1 MIQIGLRD
9 MNEFTGIFL
18 IALFSMTGIELW
30 LSLRQSRHVYANRD
44 KVPEAFSEQVP
55 LNAHQKAAD
64 YTVAKGK
71 LNRVESVFGMVVML
85 LWTLGGG
92 LALLSGIWQDLGWS
106 AMLTGVVFILSF
118 FVIGSLVELPLSWYK
133 TFVLEEKFGFNN
145 NTVALFLSD
154 LAKQTLLMLVIGAPL
169 LWGALW
175 LMNSTGD
182 YWWLY
187 LWASWMGFALIMM
200 WAYPAFI
207 APLFNKFTPLDD
219 ADLKAR
225 VEALLAR
232 CGFKSQGIYVM
243 DGSRRSGH
251 GNAYFTGLGNNK
263 RIVFFD
269 TLLNTLDEDQIE
281 AVLAHEL
288 GHFRRKH
295 VIKNMVVM
303 ALLSLVGLAVLGW
316 ASAQSWFYTGLGVDT
331 QSNAMALT
339 LFMLVIPVFSFFLHP
354 MMTALSR
361 KYEYEADEYA
371 ASVSSADHLIQALVA
386 LYQENASTLTPD
398 PLVSAIY
405 DSHPPA
411 TLRVAHLQA
420 SKV

>member
-1 MIQIGLRD
+1 
-9 MNEFTGIFL
+9 MNEFTGLFL
-18 IALFSMTGIELW
+18 AVLIVMTGVELW
-30 LSLRQSRHVYANRD
+30 LSLRQSRYVHAHRGE
-44 KVPEAFSEQVP
+44 VPEAFKQQVE
-55 LNAHQKAAD
+55 LSAHQKAAR

-71 LNRVESVFGMVVML
+71 LNRIESVIGAVL
-85 LWTLGGG
+85 LLVWTLGGG
-92 LALLSGIWQDLGWS
+92 LALLSDSWHSFAWSNMTTGI
-106 AMLTGVVFILSF
+106 VFILSF
-118 FVIGSLVELPLSWYK
+118 MVIGTLIDLPLSWYK
-133 TFVLEEKFGFNN
+133 TFVLEEKFGFNK

-154 LAKQTLLMLVIGAPL
+154 TLKQTILMLILGAPL
-169 LWGALW
+169 IWGALS
-175 LMNSTGD
+175 LMESTGE

-187 LWASWMGFALIMM
+187 LWLSWMVFSLVMM

-207 APLFNKFTPLDD
+207 APIFNKFTPLED
-219 ADLKAR
+219 AQLKAR

-269 TLLNTLDEDQIE
+269 TLLDTLNEDQIE

-295 VIKNMVVM
+295 VLKNMAVM
-303 ALLSLVGLAVLGW
+303 ALLSLLGLTVLGW
-316 ASAQSWFYTGLGVDT
+316 ASAQAWFYTGLGVSS
-331 QSNAMALT
+331 QSNAIALL
-339 LFMLVIPVFSFFLHP
+339 LFTLVIPVFSFFLHP

-361 KYEYEADEYA
+361 RYEYEADAYA
-371 ASVSSADHLIQALVA
+371 ASVSSSEHLITALVA

-398 PLVSAIY
+398 PLVSSIY

-411 TLRVAHLQA
+411 TLRVAHLQKIGA
-420 SKV
+420 

>member
-1 MIQIGLRD
+1 
-9 MNEFTGIFL
+9 MNEFTWVFL
-18 IALFSMTGIELW
+18 AALALMTGIELW
-30 LSLRQSRHVYANRD
+30 LSLRQSRYVHAHRD
-44 KVPEAFSEQVP
+44 AVPEAFKDQVE
-55 LNAHQKAAD
+55 LASHQKAAK

-71 LNRVESVFGMVVML
+71 LNRIESIFGLIL
-85 LWTLGGG
+85 LLAWTLGGG
-92 LALLSGIWQDLGWS
+92 LALLSDAWSMLGWS
-106 AMLTGVVFILSF
+106 EMTTGIVFILSF
-118 FVIGSLVELPLSWYK
+118 FVLGTLIDLPLSWYK
-133 TFVLEEKFGFNN
+133 TFVLEDRFGFNN
-145 NTVALFLSD
+145 NTPALFLSD
-154 LAKQTLLMLVIGAPL
+154 IAKQTLLMLALGAPL
-169 LWGALW
+169 IWGALA
-175 LMNSTGD
+175 LMESTGE

-187 LWASWMGFALIMM
+187 LWAAWMAFALFMM

-207 APLFNKFTPLDD
+207 APLFNTFTPLEDE
-219 ADLKAR
+219 ALKAR
-225 VEALLAR
+225 VEGLLAR

-295 VIKNMVVM
+295 VVKNMAVM
-303 ALLSLVGLAVLGW
+303 SLLSLIGLAALGW
-316 ASAQSWFYTGLGVDT
+316 ASAESWFYTGLGVNS
-331 QSNAMALT
+331 QENAMALI

-361 KYEYEADEYA
+361 KYEYEADAYA
-371 ASVSSADHLIQALVA
+371 ASVSSSEHLIQALVA

-420 SKV
+420 GMTS

>member
-1 MIQIGLRD
+1 
-9 MNEFTGIFL
+9 MNEFTWTFL
-18 IALFSMTGIELW
+18 AALTLMTGIELW
-30 LSLRQSRHVYANRD
+30 LSLRQSRYVHAHRD
-44 KVPEAFSEQVP
+44 AVPEAFKDQVE
-55 LNAHQKAAD
+55 LSAHQKAAA

-71 LNRVESVFGMVVML
+71 LNRLESVLGMVL
-85 LWTLGGG
+85 LVIWTLGGG
-92 LALLSGIWQDLGWS
+92 LALLSDSWQSLGWS
-106 AMLTGVVFILSF
+106 NTVTGIVFILSF
-118 FVIGSLVELPLSWYK
+118 FVIGTILDLPLSWYK
-133 TFVLEEKFGFNN
+133 TFVLEDKFGFNN
-145 NTVALFLSD
+145 NTTALFLSD
-154 LAKQTLLMLVIGAPL
+154 TLKQMILMLVIGAPL
-169 LWGALW
+169 IWGALA
-175 LMNSTGD
+175 LMTSAGEF
-182 YWWLY
+182 WWLY
-187 LWASWMGFALIMM
+187 LWAAWMGFALIMM

-207 APLFNKFTPLDD
+207 APLFNKFTPLEDE
-219 ADLKAR
+219 ALKAR
-225 VEALLAR
+225 VEDLLAR

-295 VIKNMVVM
+295 VIKNMIVM
-303 ALLSLVGLAVLGW
+303 SLLSLVGLAALGW
-316 ASAQSWFYTGLGVDT
+316 ASAEPWFYTGLGVST
-331 QSNAMALT
+331 ETSAMALV

-361 KYEYEADEYA
+361 KYEYEADAYA
-371 ASVSSADHLIQALVA
+371 ASVSSSEHLITALVA

-420 SKV
+420 GQA

>member
-1 MIQIGLRD
+1 
-9 MNEFTGIFL
+9 MNEFTWVF
-18 IALFSMTGIELW
+18 IAALVLMVTVELW
-30 LSLRQSRHVYANRD
+30 LSLRQSRYVDSHRNQ
-44 KVPEAFSEQVP
+44 VPEAFKDQVD
-55 LNAHQKAAD
+55 LTAHQKAAS
-64 YTVAKGK
+64 YTIAKGK
-71 LNRVESVFGMVVML
+71 INRIEGVFGAL
-85 LWTLGGG
+85 LLLVWTLGGG
-92 LALLSGIWQDLGWS
+92 LTFLSGAWQSFGWS
-106 AMLTGVVFILSF
+106 GSVTGIVFILSF
-118 FVIGSLVELPLSWYK
+118 FVIGTLIDLPLSWYK
-133 TFVLEEKFGFNN
+133 TFVLEERFGFNN
-145 NTVALFLSD
+145 NTPALFLSD
-154 LAKQTLLMLVIGAPL
+154 LAKQTVLMLVIAAPL
-169 LWGALW
+169 IWGALS
-175 LMNSTGD
+175 LMTSTGE

-187 LWASWMGFALIMM
+187 LWASWIGFTVIMM

-207 APLFNKFTPLDD
+207 APLFNKFTPLEDEQ
-219 ADLKAR
+219 LKAR
-225 VEALLAR
+225 VEGLLSR

-269 TLLNTLDEDQIE
+269 TLLKTLNEDQIE

-295 VIKNMVVM
+295 VVKNMVVM
-303 ALLSLVGLAVLGW
+303 ALLSLVGLAALGW
-316 ASAQSWFYTGLGVDT
+316 ASAESWFYTGLGVST
-331 QSNAMALT
+331 QNSAMALI
-339 LFMLVIPVFSFFLHP
+339 LFMMVIPVFSFFLHP

-371 ASVSSADHLIQALVA
+371 ASVSSSDHLIQALVA

-420 SKV
+420 NKE

>member
-1 MIQIGLRD
+1 
-9 MNEFTGIFL
+9 MNEFTWIF
-18 IALFSMTGIELW
+18 IAALALMTGVELW
-30 LSLRQSRHVYANRD
+30 LSLRQGNYVHAHRE
-44 KVPEAFSEQVP
+44 KIPEAFVDEVSLE
-55 LNAHQKAAD
+55 AHQKAAD

-71 LNRVESVFGMVVML
+71 LDRVESIVGVIILL

-92 LALLSGIWQDLGWS
+92 LALLTGAWQSLGWPE
-106 AMLTGVVFILSF
+106 MVMGIIFILSF
-118 FVIGSLVELPLSWYK
+118 FVIGSIIDIPFSWYR
-133 TFVLEEKFGFNN
+133 TFVLEEKFGFNR
-145 NTVALFLSD
+145 NTTPLFFAD
-154 LAKQTLLMLVIGAPL
+154 LAKQTLLMMVIGAPL
-169 LWGALW
+169 IWGALS
-175 LMNSTGD
+175 LMNSAGE

-187 LWASWMGFALIMM
+187 LWAAWMGFALIMM

-219 ADLKAR
+219 EQLKTR
-225 VEALLAR
+225 VESLLSR

-295 VIKNMVVM
+295 VMKNMGVM
-303 ALLSLVGLAVLGW
+303 ALLSLIGLAALGW
-316 ASAQSWFYTGLGVDT
+316 ASAESWFYTGLGVST
-331 QSNAMALT
+331 QNSAMALV

-371 ASVSSADHLIQALVA
+371 ASVSNSDHLITALVA

-411 TLRVAHLQA
+411 ALRVAHLQA
-420 SKV
+420 SKT

>member
-1 MIQIGLRD
+1 
-9 MNEFTGIFL
+9 MNEFTWVFL
-18 IALFSMTGIELW
+18 AALALMVGIELW
-30 LSLRQSRHVYANRD
+30 LSLRQSKHVAKHRGA
-44 KVPEAFSEQVP
+44 VPDAFQAQVS
-55 LNAHQKAAD
+55 LEAHQKAAD
-64 YTVAKGK
+64 YTAAKGK
-71 LNRVESVFGMVVML
+71 FNRFGSMLGMVILL

-92 LALLSGIWQDLGWS
+92 LEWLYGVWQGLGWS
-106 AMLTGVVFILSF
+106 EMLVGIAFIVSF
-118 FVIGSLVELPLSWYK
+118 SIIGTLIDLPIDAYK
-133 TFVLEEKFGFNN
+133 TFKLEDSFGFNN
-145 NTVALFLSD
+145 NTPALFLSD
-154 LAKQTLLMLVIGAPL
+154 TVKQTILSLVISIPMA
-169 LWGALW
+169 WAALW
-175 LMNSTGD
+175 LMKSGGT

-187 LWASWMGFALIMM
+187 LWIGLMGFSVLMM

-207 APLFNKFTPLDD
+207 APIFNKFTPLDD

-225 VEALLAR
+225 VEGLLSR

-251 GNAYFTGLGNNK
+251 GNAYFTGLGDNK

-269 TLLNTLDEDQIE
+269 TLLDTLSEDQIE

-295 VIKNMVVM
+295 VLKNMGVM
-303 ALLSLVGLAVLGW
+303 ALLSLGSLALLGW
-316 ASAQSWFYTGLGVDT
+316 ASAQFWFFTGLGVST
-331 QSNAMALT
+331 QSNAMALV

-361 KYEYEADEYA
+361 KYEYEADDYA
-371 ASVSSADHLIQALVA
+371 ASVSSADDLIQALVA

-398 PLVSAIY
+398 PLVSSIY

-411 TLRVAHLQA
+411 SLRIAHLQ
-420 SKV
+420 KKMG

>member
-1 MIQIGLRD
+1 
-9 MNEFTGIFL
+9 MNEFTWIF
-18 IALFSMTGIELW
+18 IVALALMTGIELW
-30 LSLRQSRHVYANRD
+30 LSLRQSSHVKAHRD
-44 KVPEAFSEQVP
+44 QVP
-55 LNAHQKAAD
+55 AAFRDQVDLAAHQKAAD

-71 LNRVESVFGMVVML
+71 LGRVEGVIGMVL
-85 LWTLGGG
+85 LLAWTLGGG
-92 LALLSGIWQDLGWS
+92 LELLFNAWQDLGWS
-106 AMLTGVVFILSF
+106 AMTTGIVFILSF
-118 FVIGSLVELPLSWYK
+118 FVIGSLLELPLSWYQ
-133 TFVLEEKFGFNN
+133 TFVLEDRFGFNN
-145 NTVALFLSD
+145 NTPALFLAD
-154 LAKQTLLMLVIGAPL
+154 LVKQTLLMLALGAPL
-169 LWGALW
+169 IWGALW
-175 LMNSTGD
+175 LMASTGV

-187 LWASWMGFALIMM
+187 LWVAWIGFALIMM

-207 APLFNKFTPLDD
+207 APLFNKFTPLEDEQ
-219 ADLKAR
+219 LKTR
-225 VEALLAR
+225 VEALLSR

-295 VIKNMVVM
+295 VIKNMGVM
-303 ALLSLVGLAVLGW
+303 ALLSLISLAVLGW
-316 ASAQSWFYTGLGVDT
+316 ASAESWFYTGLGISSQT
-331 QSNAMALT
+331 NAVALV
-339 LFMLVIPVFSFFLHP
+339 LFMMVIPVFSFFLHP

-361 KYEYEADEYA
+361 RYEYEADDYA
-371 ASVSSADHLIQALVA
+371 ASVSSGEHLIQALVA

-420 SKV
+420 KKAQ